1 MNDRTDAVV
10 VSRGTGEGQ
19 QSVSA
24 STSSAA
30 TTNVIGSDTALIYS
44 TAAVFVVAGA
54 SPTATVAN
62 GTPIPA
68 DGYIRLV
75 GIQPTDRLAFIT
87 ASGTGT
93 VYVLPNK

>member
-10 VSRGTGEGQ
+10 VSRGAGEGQ
-19 QSVSA
+19 QSVA
-24 STSSAA
+24 VSTSSAA
-30 TTNVIGSDTALIYS
+30 TTNPIDSENPLIY
-44 TAAVFVVAGA
+44 TTVEVFVVAGP
-54 SPTATVAN
+54 SPTAAVAT

-68 DGYIRLV
+68 GGYIRLRGV
-75 GIQPTDRLAFIT
+75 QPGDRLAFIT